1 MREYELTVVY
11 DLAVQEAGGPAASEE
26 RLKQL
31 VESRGGKL
39 LKLDHWGRRRMAYP
53 IRHAIDADYI
63 VSRIEAEPAAV
74 NGIETALRIDEKVY
88 RHLIVR
94 ADELPAPPPPREPR
108 EPRAEAAPAQ
118 PAAPAPVPA
127 AEAAPAPEASA
138 PVAESSET
146 PAAADAPA
154 GEPAES

>member
-74 NGIETALRIDEKVY
+74 SGIETALRIDEKVY

-118 PAAPAPVPA
+118 PAAPAPAPA